1 MPYVMRNAEG
11 RIVAVLSEEVPG
23 SEMVSSNDPGLQ
35 TFLQSD
41 SPEQRAQ
48 RELMESD
55 LGLIRVIE
63 DLINVLI
70 ERGAIMFTDF
80 PEPVQRKLL
89 ARSGMRKEFSY
100 MDDLFNDENNTFLP
114 PPDGEGEGFL

>member
-1 MPYVMRNAEG
+1 MPYVMRNASG
-11 RIVAVLSEEVPG
+11 LIIAVLSEEIEG
-23 SEMVSSNDPGLQ
+23 AAMASSNDPGLQ

-55 LGLIRVIE
+55 FALIRVIE

-80 PEPVQRKLL
+80 PEPVQKKLL
-89 ARSGMRKEFSY
+89 ARSGLRKEFSY
-100 MDDLFNDENNTFLP
+100 VGDLFNTEGDNFLP
-114 PPDGEGEGFL
+114 PPDDEGEGFL